1 MRSSNKGHRN
11 ASPHPPQSNVLPKL
25 SPIRSQIVN
34 KVLNESI
41 RNDTEGSPG
50 REERLSTRGPTT
62 DRTTKKEAFPALDY
76 VIPGLTEK
84 DVEQLREVFESYDLD
99 KNDLITP
106 MELRN
111 ALVTYGYNAT
121 KETIYSILAE
131 FDEEER
137 GGLTFT
143 EFLRLMVR
151 GPPGNYES
159 KEDIMKVFKMY
170 DRGRKGYIN
179 MTDLKAISK
188 ELNEDVD
195 EEALNRMLSK
205 GSNPASKQ
213 LTFEDFY
220 EIMIKKIEA

>member
-1 MRSSNKGHRN
+1 MKSSKAGHRN
-11 ASPHPPQSNVLPKL
+11 ASPPSTSQSKPLPKL
-25 SPIRSQIVN
+25 SPIRSQLVN
-34 KVLNESI
+34 KVLTESARI
-41 RNDTEGSPG
+41 DTEGSQG
-50 REERLSTRGPTT
+50 KEERASLKGHGVERSSYKR
-62 DRTTKKEAFPALDY
+62 EAFNAVDY

-111 ALVTYGYNAT
+111 ALITYGYNAT
-121 KETIYSILAE
+121 KETIYNIIAE

-137 GGLTFT
+137 GGLTFV

-151 GPPGNYES
+151 GPPGNYET
-159 KEDIMKVFKMY
+159 KEDIMKIFKMY

-179 MTDLKAISK
+179 MIDLKAIAK
-188 ELNEDVD
+188 ELNEEVD
-195 EEALNRMLSK
+195 EDILSRMLSI
-205 GSNPASKQ
+205 SPNKQ